1 MMVVKKII
9 ALLLTFCMFFCI
21 SGCKN
26 SDEKANN
33 NALKAANET
42 LKVHC
47 YAHDSLN
54 PLINNNETNMQMLR
68 LIFESLI
75 ECDETQKA
83 KPLLA
88 HSYSVSEDGLVWT
101 VKLKKGIK
109 WHDGTDFTAD
119 DVLYTYNFVIEN
131 ADVTPYAINV
141 SNIEYIN
148 ATSDL
153 EVNFKLVSPQANF
166 VNLLE
171 IPIIKVQS
179 GSDFNPVGT
188 GPYTYSDTKN
198 KIVYLTAFDNWHDG
212 KPVIKNI
219 EAKILPD
226 KETSISAYVSKEIDV
241 VTVNSGNGLGDYTS
255 NSDNIIADYPSNSFN
270 FIGINTNTEPL
281 SNRLFRKA
289 IAHAIDKDAINSEV
303 LLSHGTVANS
313 CIHPKWWVYNPGATK
328 YDYSHDKAANVLN
341 DVKKNM
347 KLSAISLMV
356 NADNSDKSKVAEMI
370 KKNLADCGI
379 TLVVEYVDWTT
390 FSERISTGNYQMY
403 LGTVKYSAEIN
414 PQYVIKNPSV
424 ALQKLF
430 VELQCQTTE
439 DGIKKKYFEIQ
450 EKIALDINIIP
461 LYFDVNML
469 MYNKRIEGHF
479 SPYRINIFNGIEG
492 IKLGS

>member
-1 MMVVKKII
+1 MIIVKKII
-9 ALLLTFCMFFCI
+9 ALLLTFCMFFCV
-21 SGCKN
+21 SGCKK
-26 SDEKANN
+26 DGGKTDN
-33 NALKAANET
+33 NAVKEANET

-47 YAHDSLN
+47 YAHDNLN

-68 LIFESLI
+68 LVFESLV

-83 KPLLA
+83 KLLLA
-88 HSYSVSEDGLVWT
+88 DSYSVSSDGLVWT

-131 ADVTPYAINV
+131 ADTTPYAINV
-141 SNIEYIN
+141 SNIEYVN

-153 EVNFKLVSPQANF
+153 EINFKLATPQANF

-171 IPIIKVQS
+171 IPIIKAQG
-179 GSDFNPVGT
+179 GSDFKAVGT
-188 GPYTYSDTKN
+188 GPYVYSHTKN
-198 KIVYLTAFDNWHDG
+198 KIVYLTAYDNWHGG
-212 KPVIKNI
+212 KPVIKKI

-226 KETSISAYVSKEIDV
+226 IETSISAYVSKEIDV

-255 NSDNIIADYPSNSFN
+255 NSDNAIADYPSNNFN
-270 FIGINTNTEPL
+270 FIGINTNAEPL

-303 LLSHGTVANS
+303 LLSHGSVANS
-313 CIHPKWWVYNPGATK
+313 CIHSKWWVYNPGVTK
-328 YDYSHDKAANVLN
+328 YDYSQDKAVNVLN

-347 KLSAISLMV
+347 KLSSVSLMV
-356 NADNSDKSKVAEMI
+356 NADNGDKGKVAEMI
-370 KKNLADCGI
+370 KENLADCGI
-379 TLVVEYVDWTT
+379 TLVVEYVDWAT
-390 FSERISTGNYQMY
+390 FNERIAMGNYQMY

-414 PQYVIKNPSV
+414 PQYVITNPSV

-430 VELQCQTTE
+430 MELQSQTTE
-439 DGIKKKYFEIQ
+439 EEIKKKYFEIQ

-469 MYNKRIEGHF
+469 MYNKRIEGQF
-479 SPYRINIFNGIEG
+479 NPYRINVFNGIKG
-492 IKLGS
+492 VKLSS